1 MSQKQKNTDYLDDL
15 FDKHFNDKDFMNTN
29 LADFGQMVRDTINE
43 EARKQGYDTMS
54 DLISGETQEGLSG
67 NSRTRKRPVA
77 AAVHRRHG
85 SYRTRYEYVR
95 EMLENVVYPPR
106 QRGYYRDGHQDAIQ
120 RYLRR
125 MAINQNDMMMY
136 EKIVDEEI
144 RKYYQQ
150 NNRQRGNKYDEGY
163 YDGLKLVARALK
175 ESRDLMMEEIG
186 DRLAAALKVY

>member
-54 DLISGETQEGLSG
+54 DLISGEIQEGLSG

-77 AAVHRRHG
+77 AAVPRRHG

-175 ESRDLMMEEIG
+175 ESRDQMMEEIG

>member
-1 MSQKQKNTDYLDDL
+1 
-15 FDKHFNDKDFMNTN
+15 MNTN

-54 DLISGETQEGLSG
+54 DLISGEIQEGLSG

>member
-1 MSQKQKNTDYLDDL
+1 MSQKRKNTDYLDDL

-29 LADFGQMVRDTINE
+29 LADFGQMVRETINE

-54 DLISGETQEGLSG
+54 DLISGEIQEGLSG
-67 NSRTRKRPVA
+67 NSRTRKRPVTA
-77 AAVHRRHG
+77 GVHRRHG
-85 SYRTRYEYVR
+85 RYRTRYEYVR
-95 EMLENVVYPPR
+95 EMLENIVYPPR
-106 QRGYYRDGHQDAIQ
+106 QRGYYRDGHQDAVQ

-150 NNRQRGNKYDEGY
+150 NTRQRSNKYDEGY

-175 ESRDLMMEEIG
+175 QSRDLMMEEIS

>member
-1 MSQKQKNTDYLDDL
+1 MSQKRKNTDYLDDL

-54 DLISGETQEGLSG
+54 DLISGEIQEGLS
-67 NSRTRKRPVA
+67 
-77 AAVHRRHG
+77 
-85 SYRTRYEYVR
+85 
-95 EMLENVVYPPR
+95 
-106 QRGYYRDGHQDAIQ
+106 GYYRDGHQDALQ

-150 NNRQRGNKYDEGY
+150 NSRQRSNKYDEGY

-175 ESRDLMMEEIG
+175 QSRDLMMEEIS

>member
-1 MSQKQKNTDYLDDL
+1 MSQKRKNTDYLDDL

-29 LADFGQMVRDTINE
+29 LADFGQMVRETINE

-54 DLISGETQEGLSG
+54 DLISSEIQEGFSG
-67 NSRTRKRPVA
+67 NTRTRKRPVT
-77 AAVHRRHG
+77 AAVHRRYG
-85 SYRTRYEYVR
+85 RYRTRYEYVR
-95 EMLENVVYPPR
+95 EMLENIVYPPR
-106 QRGYYRDGHQDAIQ
+106 QRGYYRDGHQDALQ

-136 EKIVDEEI
+136 EKIVNEEI

-150 NNRQRGNKYDEGY
+150 NSRQRSNKYDEGY

-175 ESRDLMMEEIG
+175 QSRDMMMEEIS

>member
-54 DLISGETQEGLSG
+54 DLISGEIQEGLNG
-67 NSRTRKRPVA
+67 NSRTRKRPVS
-77 AAVHRRHG
+77 AAVHRRRG

-136 EKIVDEEI
+136 EKIADEEI

>member
-1 MSQKQKNTDYLDDL
+1 MSQKRKNTDYLDDL

-54 DLISGETQEGLSG
+54 DLISGEIQEGLSG
-67 NSRTRKRPVA
+67 SSRTRKRPVS

-85 SYRTRYEYVR
+85 RYRTRYEYVR

-106 QRGYYRDGHQDAIQ
+106 QRGYYRDGHQDALQ

-150 NNRQRGNKYDEGY
+150 NSRQRSNKYDEGY

-175 ESRDLMMEEIG
+175 QSRDLMMEENS

>member
-54 DLISGETQEGLSG
+54 DLISGEIQEGLSG
-67 NSRTRKRPVA
+67 NSRTRNRPVA

-150 NNRQRGNKYDEGY
+150 NNRQRSNKYDEGY

>member
-54 DLISGETQEGLSG
+54 DLISGEIQEGLSG
-67 NSRTRKRPVA
+67 NSRTRRRPGA

>member
-1 MSQKQKNTDYLDDL
+1 
-15 FDKHFNDKDFMNTN
+15 
-29 LADFGQMVRDTINE
+29 
-43 EARKQGYDTMS
+43 
-54 DLISGETQEGLSG
+54 
-67 NSRTRKRPVA
+67 
-77 AAVHRRHG
+77 
-85 SYRTRYEYVR
+85 
-95 EMLENVVYPPR
+95 MLETIVYPPR
-106 QRGYYRDGHQDAIQ
+106 QRGYYRDGHQDAVQ

-150 NNRQRGNKYDEGY
+150 NTRQRSNKYDEGY

-175 ESRDLMMEEIG
+175 QSRDLMMEEIS